1 MTEELINKLREITP
15 EEQKILEGHRS
26 IEKELYMDAES
37 DVVDARKLLDEGKLI
52 QVRAHTRFA
61 HFPAH
66 RHNYVEMIYMCRGQ
80 THHVIKEKMCIY
92 IRVTVTFEPECGAGN
107 LPGRQRGY
115 CC

>member
-66 RHNYVEMIYMCRGQ
+66 RHNYVEMIYMWGF
-80 THHVIKEKMCIY
+80 HINLIY
-92 IRVTVTFEPECGAGN
+92 IDAFSFNKALFSIST
-107 LPGRQRGY
+107 LS
-115 CC
+115 

>member
-66 RHNYVEMIYMCRGQ
+66 RHNYCLLYTSM
-80 THHVIKEKMCIY
+80 
-92 IRVTVTFEPECGAGN
+92 
-107 LPGRQRGY
+107 QR
-115 CC
+115 